1 MTDRQAAM
9 AEAYRRGIMKPEQK
23 VAYEEAMRR
32 GLVQGPERTLGQR
45 FLDNLEDGFQRS
57 GVGNILRSA
66 DPGGDGLLNL
76 RDLTKVREGSPAAW
90 LLDRTAGRDREWFA
104 TDAAVPGVG
113 KVLSGR
119 ALEGTVRAQR
129 ERERRQLYESKAEAD
144 PISNPA
150 DFAAFLSGQIV
161 GGGVS
166 PENWIGGGAG
176 RGLPLARRLA
186 TGAAEQALVAGAVD
200 VSLQLG
206 DMGAGVQD
214 EYSGLQT
221 AGAAALGAGLSTA
234 IDAARPVSR
243 FVRDAFTAKVEPV
256 GATTQQASPTVAP
269 NSPEISSVA
278 QETPTVA
285 GVEVGAQ
292 NPPSAAPSA
301 SAAALTAAEA
311 PVALPE
317 FGIVQRVE
325 RKSPFRD
332 LVGKAKAGETPQV
345 VGEWLGRAYTALI
358 SDHHPLIRAVDSLRS
373 QTEELTGTPV
383 DLLPSQDPRKLA
395 RGRFDWAAIG
405 HQDLLHGVHDYGGLE
420 PKTPALAD
428 VISAVSVRAK
438 RAGEKAEDALQRFNE
453 YMVARRSS
461 LEWDRHARGELE
473 NAPVARSKDQAEA
486 FIAHM
491 EKMHPE
497 FRELSD
503 AVNLYSQ
510 GLLKKAFDGG
520 LIDQATYN
528 ASLANRDFYVPLR
541 RVLDDDPATG
551 GKGGGKNATAEVKA
565 FKGSERDIVDPI
577 SVLIER
583 TYRLNQ
589 RLRQNDLNNAF
600 IRLGERLE
608 AAKRTAG
615 ITDGENGWLRKVD
628 TPRKP
633 IKVSREEIAAQSK
646 ARPDLVEQMFDDDG
660 IEVWRPG
667 EINDAGRPIL
677 YSWRNGKRQAW
688 EIVDET
694 WGRDVFEAM
703 AGMSKGMQDTF
714 LNAMAAPTAV
724 LSQTITRDPAFL
736 LSNFIRDQVSSWIVT
751 DVGFVPGEGLRGIAD
766 ELMQTDATRLYG
778 ISGGISGG
786 AATAMLGDALH
797 KADTLALAQK
807 GIKAKYFSSL
817 SGLLATSEISETG
830 TRLQVFKRAFDRA
843 KKEGFSEYDA
853 LIEASFTARDM
864 IDFGRAGSKMH
875 MTRRLVT
882 FLNAYAQ
889 GLDKALRVLGAD
901 GAMTRV
907 PLKDALRPLFSM
919 EVAPGQMR
927 AEDRAA
933 LQLAGRAWTKVAAV
947 ATFGAAI
954 TALFHDDPDWQQ
966 SNEKTRAT
974 HWTIPWG
981 GNLVKVPKPFELAF
995 LSNIVERG
1003 IEATAGR
1010 DSQAWEKMW
1019 RGLGMI
1025 FAPPTD
1031 IPVAAVAGGLASNTN
1046 SLTGRPIVPDHLQN
1060 LPPELQYQHW
1070 NSSFSQWLGAT
1081 LNVSPAKID
1090 YAIQGFAGPFG
1101 SYALRGMDASD
1112 PDRAEGSWTDLP
1124 VVRRF
1129 VNPSY
1134 RGSQD
1139 KRDFYDRAGAKSS
1152 ELRRALN
1159 GMKEYEERGRPDAAQ
1174 AIFAD
1179 LDEPG
1184 KLFVTSQL
1192 GATPTRRLHPLERA
1206 RVFAQESSRII
1217 GELNGAEPKDQGI
1230 PLPPMSRQTRR
1241 MVGDAIERIT
1251 VAELRNAMIAT
1262 RQPGF
1267 ENRKL
1272 MDRAG
1277 YWQDLRDLA
1286 PEVAAELERRLGV
1299 GQDRA
1304 YDYEAVMMIWPQVE
1318 QRLKAEGSTAYLDDL
1333 AADAQGRTQSWGER
1347 LEIEGPEAMEFRF

>member
-1 MTDRQAAM
+1 MIDRQAAL

-23 VAYEEAMRR
+23 AAYEEAMRR

-45 FLDNLEDGFQRS
+45 FLDNIEEHFQRS

-76 RDLTKVREGSPAAW
+76 RDLTRVREGSPAAW

-119 ALEGTVRAQR
+119 ALEGTVRAER
-129 ERERRQLYESKAEAD
+129 ERERRDLYDAKAESD

-150 DFAAFLSGQIV
+150 DFAAFLGGAIV

-176 RGLPLARRLA
+176 RGLSLGRRLA
-186 TGAAEQALVAGAVD
+186 TGAAEQAIVAAASD
-200 VSLQLG
+200 VGLQTS
-206 DMGAGVQD
+206 DIGAGVQD
-214 EYSGLQT
+214 GFSATQT
-221 AGAAALGAGLSTA
+221 AGAAALGAGISTA
-234 IDAARPVSR
+234 IDAARPTSR

-256 GATTQQASPTVAP
+256 QPVAP
-269 NSPEISSVA
+269 TLAPKPAEIAPKAAQSPATPGVDAGA
-278 QETPTVA
+278 QPAVSTAAMAAAETPVA
-285 GVEVGAQ
+285 V
-292 NPPSAAPSA
+292 
-301 SAAALTAAEA
+301 
-311 PVALPE
+311 PE
-317 FGIVQRVE
+317 FSIVQRVE

-345 VGEWLGRAYTALI
+345 VGEWLGRAYTALV
-358 SDHHPLIRAVDSLRS
+358 SDQHPLIRAVDSLRS
-373 QTEELTGTPV
+373 QTEELTGAPL

-491 EKMHPE
+491 EKEHPE

-520 LIDQATYN
+520 LIDQATYD

-541 RVLDDDPATG
+541 RVLDDGPATG
-551 GKGGGKNATAEVKA
+551 GKTGGKNASSEVKA

-608 AAKRTAG
+608 AAQRAAG

-633 IKVSREEIAAQSK
+633 MKVSREEIAAQSK
-646 ARPDLVEQMFDDDG
+646 ARPGLVEQMFDDDG

-677 YSWRNGKRQAW
+677 YSWRNGERQAW
-688 EIVDET
+688 EVVDET
-694 WGRDVFEAM
+694 WGRDVFEAL

-714 LNAMAAPTAV
+714 LNVMAAPTAV

-751 DVGFVPGEGLRGIAD
+751 DVGFIPGEGLRGIAD
-766 ELMQTDATRLYG
+766 ELGQTDATRLYG
-778 ISGGISGG
+778 VSGGISGG

-817 SGLLATSEISETG
+817 GGLLATSEISETG

-901 GAMTRV
+901 GAMKRV

-933 LQLAGRAWTKVAAV
+933 LQLAGRAWAKVAAV

-1070 NSSFSQWLGAT
+1070 NSGFSRMLGEM

-1112 PDRAEGSWTDLP
+1112 PDRPEGSWTDLP

-1139 KRDFYDRAGAKSS
+1139 KREFYDRAGAKTS

-1206 RVFAQESSRII
+1206 RVFAQEGSRII
-1217 GELNGAEPKDQGI
+1217 GELNGAEPKDQGV

-1241 MVGDAIERIT
+1241 MVGDAIERVT

-1267 ENRKL
+1267 ENRKP
-1272 MDRAG
+1272 MDRAD

-1304 YDYEAVMMIWPQVE
+1304 YDYDAVMTIWPQVE

-1347 LEIEGPEAMEFRF
+1347 LEVEGPGAMEFRL